1 MPLGSTA
8 AAGVSAMINL
18 IGEIPESAE
27 VLNVSNAHLHLY
39 GKEPRA
45 GRKLGHVTVRADHPE
60 KLQQR
65 LSALPDFF
73 RRPEYCLEKALPEL
87 LAKRA

>member
-1 MPLGSTA
+1 
-8 AAGVSAMINL
+8 
-18 IGEIPESAE
+18 
-27 VLNVSNAHLHLY
+27 
-39 GKEPRA
+39 
-45 GRKLGHVTVRADHPE
+45 LGHVTVRADQFE

-65 LSALPDFF
+65 LSALPGFF

>member
-1 MPLGSTA
+1 
-8 AAGVSAMINL
+8 VSAMLNL

-39 GKEPRA
+39 GKEPRP
-45 GRKLGHVTVRADHPE
+45 GRKLGHVTVRADQFE
-60 KLQQR
+60 KLLER
-65 LSALPDFF
+65 LSALPEFF

>member
-1 MPLGSTA
+1 
-8 AAGVSAMINL
+8 
-18 IGEIPESAE
+18 
-27 VLNVSNAHLHLY
+27 
-39 GKEPRA
+39 
-45 GRKLGHVTVRADHPE
+45 VTVRADQFE

-65 LSALPDFF
+65 LSALPEFF